1 MYHHDQF
8 VSFQSNHFTS
18 DFDQTVDQRA
28 SDKPSENELEV
39 SSEVSSEFWLF
50 QTTTNVIQV
59 PNKYYFLILRV
70 AAANLVKIY
79 SSYLTVGLDTMSY
92 FWSMVAK

>member
-8 VSFQSNHFTS
+8 VSLQSNHFTS

-39 SSEVSSEFWLF
+39 SSEVSSEVWLF